1 MIDFRSPR
9 LLHRFLHSRRSGAN
23 STGRLRTWYKPALC
37 IMNKP
42 MAVLSQCQ
50 LWRTSRFWSGNC
62 IPSAPCK
69 DTFDNAGPERLR
81 FRRFS
86 CSEFCKDTPSNVG
99 VGCDEGSG
107 TINGVM
113 LIAVA
118 AVLISA
124 IAAGG
129 NVLLCISQ
137 ARSAADQAAI
147 AGAYSAS
154 DGDFDPCLKSR
165 ITASLNDASVVSCTV
180 VDEDVT
186 VKAEVKTA
194 VPFVP
199 AVSRMARAGP
209 VECH

>member
-1 MIDFRSPR
+1 MIDFESHR
-9 LLHRFLHSRRSGAN
+9 LLRRFLHSRRSTAN
-23 STGRLRTWYKPALC
+23 STGWLRVWYKPALC
-37 IMNKP
+37 VMNKP
-42 MAVLSQCQ
+42 MAVLSQYRLC
-50 LWRTSRFWSGNC
+50 RTSRFWSGNC
-62 IPSAPCK
+62 ISSAPGK
-69 DTFDNAGPERLR
+69 DMFDNAGPKRLH
-81 FRRFS
+81 FSRFS
-86 CSEFCKDTPSNVG
+86 YSAFCKDVPSNVG
-99 VGCDEGSG
+99 GGCDEGSG

-113 LIAVA
+113 LITVA

>member
-1 MIDFRSPR
+1 MGGD
-9 LLHRFLHSRRSGAN
+9 
-23 STGRLRTWYKPALC
+23 
-37 IMNKP
+37 
-42 MAVLSQCQ
+42 
-50 LWRTSRFWSGNC
+50 
-62 IPSAPCK
+62 
-69 DTFDNAGPERLR
+69 
-81 FRRFS
+81 
-86 CSEFCKDTPSNVG
+86 
-99 VGCDEGSG
+99 CDEGSG

-165 ITASLNDASVVSCTV
+165 ITASLNDAAVVSCTV
-180 VDEDVT
+180 VEEDVT

-199 AVSRMARAGP
+199 SVSRMARAGP